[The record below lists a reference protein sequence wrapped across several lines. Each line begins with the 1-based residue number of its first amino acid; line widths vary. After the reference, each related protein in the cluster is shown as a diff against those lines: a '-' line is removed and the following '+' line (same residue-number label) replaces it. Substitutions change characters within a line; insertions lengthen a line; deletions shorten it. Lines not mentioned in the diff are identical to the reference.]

1 LVILLDNLIKFA
13 ILIKNIHLQL
23 NRKTMEDKGSK
34 YELIGLTTKGP
45 FSGFRMAY
53 AFKGEQ
59 DNLNGLYEVFGIN
72 PSKNSVAWV
81 DCKAT
86 KVPER
91 LFFKENEKRALLE
104 VNFWYYEK
112 YLDLNSDGLLDLNL
126 DSNRDVDVWWT
137 GESFAIFVE
146 GENIEWLKEIYQAIL
161 NKDIA
166 IFRTGG
172 SVYIGADLEFRIYSK
187 YYPKM

>member
-1 LVILLDNLIKFA
+1 
-13 ILIKNIHLQL
+13 
-23 NRKTMEDKGSK
+23 MEDKGSK

-45 FSGFRMAY
+45 FSGLRMAY

-59 DNLNGLYEVFGIN
+59 DSIKGLHECFGIN
-72 PSKNSVAWV
+72 SPDNSISWA
-81 DCKAT
+81 DCKSS
-86 KVPER
+86 KIPER
-91 LFFKENEKRALLE
+91 LFFIENEKRALLE
-104 VNFWYYEK
+104 VNHWYYEK

-126 DSNRDVDVWWT
+126 SLDNDVDVWWT

-166 IFRTGG
+166 ISLTGG
-172 SVYIGADLEFRIYSK
+172 SAYIGADLEFRIYSK
-187 YYPKM
+187 YFPEI